1 MIKNQDNLNFSDIL
15 QTSEGDRVIVLE
27 DNNSNRIVKVLLD
40 DEDLNLKNFDENE
53 GFFMNLDN
61 FIKYNSFYKI
71 GNKFNF
77 EGSKNLNYEKSRG
90 FNQTGETT

>member
-1 MIKNQDNLNFSDIL
+1 
-15 QTSEGDRVIVLE
+15 
-27 DNNSNRIVKVLLD
+27 
-40 DEDLNLKNFDENE
+40 
-53 GFFMNLDN
+53 MNLDN

-90 FNQTGETT
+90 FNQTGETTQKL